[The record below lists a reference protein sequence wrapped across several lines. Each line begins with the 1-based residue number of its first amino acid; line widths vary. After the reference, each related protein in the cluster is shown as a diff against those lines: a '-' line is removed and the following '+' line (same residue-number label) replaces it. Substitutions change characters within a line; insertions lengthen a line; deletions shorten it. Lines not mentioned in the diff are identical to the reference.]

1 MQAQVPL
8 KSGWYALLAPLALV
22 SEMHPSGEAL
32 FEFLRQ
38 LGPTGQVQAAQSRGP
53 AQPTSTKASHQRQTA
68 DSTFDATLVSG
79 ICCSEMNQTKLPAV
93 RLLLACNHP

>member
-22 SEMHPSGEAL
+22 SEMPPSGEAL

-53 AQPTSTKASHQRQTA
+53 LSADIHESQPSKA
-68 DSTFDATLVSG
+68 DSRQYL
-79 ICCSEMNQTKLPAV
+79 
-93 RLLLACNHP
+93 